1 MGVEIKPCPYC
12 GDAWVYASVGDYG
25 SGYEYDG
32 YRMQCRCGFAW
43 KTINWHDNKDEAIKE
58 WNAEVSNDSN
68 S

>member
-1 MGVEIKPCPYC
+1 MVAKIKPCPIC
-12 GDAWVYASVGDYG
+12 GTAWVYASVGDYG
-25 SGYEYDG
+25 SGYEYKG
-32 YRMQCRCGFAW
+32 YRIECKCGFAW